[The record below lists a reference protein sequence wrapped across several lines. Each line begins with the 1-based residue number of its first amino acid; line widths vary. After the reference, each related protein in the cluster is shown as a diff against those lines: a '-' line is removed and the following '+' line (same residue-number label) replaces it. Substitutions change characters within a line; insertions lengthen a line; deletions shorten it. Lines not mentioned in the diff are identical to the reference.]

1 MMTDRE
7 KVIVALKNA
16 CVENGTIKMSVEFR
30 DLILLPLLKDRV
42 GMKFGRW
49 VETSG
54 NYLTPGG
61 TPMYECGHCG
71 GSNHLHGAEYKKRK
85 IICDNCGQINIYP
98 FETAYEE
105 SCSLWDGEESNNL

>member
-1 MMTDRE
+1 MDKRE
-7 KVIVALKNA
+7 KVIEALENA
-16 CVENGTIKMSVEFR
+16 YVENGAIRVSVEFR
-30 DLILLPLLKDRV
+30 DSYLLPLLKDRV

-49 VETSG
+49 VKTSG

-71 GSNHLHGAEYKKRK
+71 GSNHLYGVEYEKRK